1 MKENRF
7 DIVTDMVKE
16 RFRLASKEA
25 QKMFKNTNPYRQEK
39 MSDDEILQKYLSLDP
54 QVAQALQN
62 SMPDFWIQYE
72 NRMKELLLRR

>member
-39 MSDDEILQKYLSLDP
+39 MSDDDIVSKYQSLDP
-54 QVAQALQN
+54 RVIDALRT
-62 SMPDFWIQYE
+62 SMPDFWQQYE
-72 NRMKELLLRR
+72 AKVNKLMLRR